1 MFKEISTALI
11 FLGILFL
18 LVGWF
23 SKSSSMFI
31 FEMVSGPILIYA
43 GWQLM
48 KW

>member
-1 MFKEISTALI
+1 MFKEIGTALI

-23 SKSSSMFI
+23 NESSSMFI